1 MKIKKKLAVI
11 LGIIGSL
18 AITSASLAADVQH
31 IATLGGTVASVMPV
45 GAAVKEG
52 DVLLTV
58 MALAG
63 PMPATR
69 ASTGGIVK
77 AVMVH
82 PGSKVQPGEV
92 VVIVESK

>member
-82 PGSKVQPGEV
+82 PGSTVQPGEV